1 MRRLLRELI
10 GLTLAAALVGAV
22 QAQPQP
28 YAGQHQREIKA
39 LSADEIK
46 QYLAGAGMGYAK
58 SAELNHYPG
67 PGHALELA
75 DKLGLSDGQR
85 RTRALL
91 SAEQVARYDTLRG
104 YGQQPAVHHGGKH

>member
-1 MRRLLRELI
+1 MRMLFFI
-10 GLTLAAALVGAV
+10 AAVALAAAA
-22 QAQPQP
+22 QAQQRP
-28 YAGQHQREIKA
+28 YAGQQEREIKA

-75 DKLGLSDGQR
+75 DQAGRVGARAGAAFPL
-85 RTRALL
+85 RT
-91 SAEQVARYDTLRG
+91 
-104 YGQQPAVHHGGKH
+104 GG